1 MNDDEP
7 SIFLVGMMG
16 SGKTTIGKNL
26 ARTLQRTFVDLDHE
40 IEARC
45 GVRIPVV
52 FEIEGEEGFRRR
64 ESQVLDE
71 MSQVPQIIL
80 ATGGGAIIAPE
91 NRENLKQRGVVVYLR
106 ASVEDLHRRTSRDRN
121 RPLLATGDPRATLQR
136 LLTEREPF
144 YESIADIILETGSS
158 TISAVVH
165 ELIEQVRQFK
175 LSQPAKLQAC
185 QQPSQALSTHTPY
198 LNCQSFAP
206 GIPSMHTVKVSTP
219 GGHYPIHIAPGRLD
233 CVGDSIPPDA
243 TLVAV
248 VTNPVV
254 DRLYGDRVRQS
265 IEAKGFKT
273 LTIIL
278 PDGEAYK
285 DWSTLNTIFDEMLAA
300 QLDRRAVIVALG
312 GGVIG
317 DMAGF
322 AAAVYMRGIR
332 FVQVPTTL
340 LAQVDSSVG
349 GKTAVNHP
357 LGKNMIGAFYQP
369 IAVEIDTD
377 VLATLPD
384 REISA
389 GLAEVVK
396 YGLIMNAEFFEW
408 CEQHAT
414 ALKARDPL
422 LLAEAIQRSCAFK
435 AQVVSADERESGQRA
450 ILNLGHTFGHA
461 IEAGLGYGEWLHG
474 EAVGC
479 GLIMAA
485 ALSSKVAGFSE
496 TDVARVEKIVSD
508 IGCPTR
514 APTLSGKQE
523 WFTHMQG
530 DKKSQAGTIHFVVM
544 PHIGHALVT
553 TADGVHVE
561 TVLNTYCKTD

>member
-1 MNDDEP
+1 MNYDEP

-26 ARTLQRTFVDLDHE
+26 ARTLHRTFVDLDHE

-52 FEIEGEEGFRRR
+52 FEIEGETGFRKR

-71 MSQVPQIIL
+71 MSLVPQLIL

-91 NRENLKQRGVVVYLR
+91 NRDVLKQRGLVVYLR
-106 ASVEDLHRRTSRDRN
+106 ASVEDLYRRTARDRN
-121 RPLLATGDPRATLQR
+121 RPLLATGDARATLKR
-136 LLTEREPF
+136 LLIEREPL
-144 YESIADIILETGSS
+144 YESVADIILDTGSS
-158 TISAVVH
+158 TISAVVQ
-165 ELIEQVRQFK
+165 ELIERVREFK
-175 LSQPAKLQAC
+175 LSQAAQRLHRPARGD
-185 QQPSQALSTHTPY
+185 
-198 LNCQSFAP
+198 LNVSSSPLFP
-206 GIPSMHTVKVSTP
+206 TGTRPMHIVEVATP

-233 CVGDSIPPDA
+233 YVGESIPADA
-243 TLVAV
+243 TMVALI
-248 VTNPVV
+248 TNPVV
-254 DRLYGDRVRQS
+254 DQLYGDRVRQS
-265 IEAKGFKT
+265 IESKGFKT
-273 LTIIL
+273 LTMTL
-278 PDGEAYK
+278 PDGEVHK
-285 DWSTLNTIFDEMLAA
+285 DWATLNTIFDQMLAA

-389 GLAEVVK
+389 GLAEVIK
-396 YGLIMNAEFFEW
+396 YGLIMNAEFFAW
-408 CEQHAT
+408 CEQHAA

-422 LLAEAIQRSCAFK
+422 LLGEAIRRSCAFK
-435 AQVVSADERESGQRA
+435 AQVVSADEREAGQRA

-461 IEAGLGYGEWLHG
+461 IEAGLGYGQWLHG

-479 GLIMAA
+479 GLVMAA
-485 ALSSKVAGFSE
+485 ALSSKVAGFDAA
-496 TDVARVEKIVSD
+496 DVARVEKIVAN

-514 APTLSGKQE
+514 APSLSGIEE
-523 WFTHMQG
+523 WLTHMQG

-544 PHIGHALVT
+544 PHIGQARVT
-553 TADGVHVE
+553 PADLEHVKV
-561 TVLNTYCKTD
+561 VLNTYCTTTD

>member
-26 ARTLQRTFVDLDHE
+26 ARTLHRTFVDLDHE

-52 FEIEGEEGFRRR
+52 FEIEGEEGFRKR
-64 ESQVLDE
+64 ESQVLEE
-71 MSQVPQIIL
+71 MTQMPKIIL
-80 ATGGGAIIAPE
+80 ATGGGAIIAQE
-91 NRENLKQRGVVVYLR
+91 NRENLKQRGVVIYLR
-106 ASVEDLHRRTSRDRN
+106 ASVEDLYRRTARDRN

-136 LLTEREPF
+136 LLIEREPF
-144 YESIADIILETGSS
+144 YKSIADIILDTGSS

-175 LSQPAKLQAC
+175 LSQPLKLKVI
-185 QQPSQALSTHTPY
+185 QQLPQALGADGPNSNSHSTSGT
-198 LNCQSFAP
+198 L
-206 GIPSMHTVKVSTP
+206 SMHTVEVATP
-219 GGHYPIHIAPGRLD
+219 GGHYPIHIAPGQLD
-233 CVGDSIPPDA
+233 LVGECIPVDA
-243 TLVAV
+243 TMVAV
-248 VTNPVV
+248 VTNSVV
-254 DRLYGDRVRQS
+254 DQLYGDRVRQS
-265 IEAKGFKT
+265 IQAKGFKT
-273 LTIIL
+273 LTITL

-285 DWSTLNTIFDEMLAA
+285 DWSTLNTIFDEMLSA

-369 IAVEIDTD
+369 IAVIIDTD

-396 YGLIMNAEFFEW
+396 YGLIMNADFFAW
-408 CEQHAT
+408 CEQ
-414 ALKARDPL
+414 PL
-422 LLAEAIQRSCAFK
+422 SL
-435 AQVVSADERESGQRA
+435 
-450 ILNLGHTFGHA
+450 
-461 IEAGLGYGEWLHG
+461 
-474 EAVGC
+474 
-479 GLIMAA
+479 
-485 ALSSKVAGFSE
+485 E
-496 TDVARVEKIVSD
+496 TR
-508 IGCPTR
+508 
-514 APTLSGKQE
+514 
-523 WFTHMQG
+523 
-530 DKKSQAGTIHFVVM
+530 
-544 PHIGHALVT
+544 
-553 TADGVHVE
+553 
-561 TVLNTYCKTD
+561 YY

>member
-1 MNDDEP
+1 MNYDEP

-26 ARTLQRTFVDLDHE
+26 ARTLQRSFVDLDHE

-52 FEIEGEEGFRRR
+52 FEIEGEAGFRKR

-71 MSQVPQIIL
+71 ISQVPHLIL
-80 ATGGGAIIAPE
+80 ATGGGAIITPE
-91 NRENLKQRGVVVYLR
+91 NREFLKQRGLVVYLR
-106 ASVEDLHRRTSRDRN
+106 ASVEDLYRRTARDRN
-121 RPLLATGDPRATLQR
+121 RPLLANGDPRATLQR
-136 LLTEREPF
+136 LLLEREPL
-144 YESIADIILETGSS
+144 YESVADIVLDTGSS

-165 ELIEQVRQFK
+165 ELIERIREFN
-175 LSQPAKLQAC
+175 LSHA
-185 QQPSQALSTHTPY
+185 ALGSNWPTQDN
-198 LNCQSFAP
+198 LNASAP
-206 GIPSMHTVKVSTP
+206 LLFSIGTLSMYAVDVATP

-233 CVGDSIPPDA
+233 FVGKSIPPDA
-243 TLVAV
+243 TMVAV

-254 DRLYGDRVRQS
+254 DQLYGDRVRQS
-265 IEAKGFKT
+265 IQAQGFKT
-273 LTIIL
+273 LTISL
-278 PDGEAYK
+278 PDGETYK
-285 DWSTLNTIFDEMLAA
+285 DWATLNTIFDQMLAA

-377 VLATLPD
+377 VLSTLPD
-384 REISA
+384 REITA

-396 YGLIMNAEFFEW
+396 YGLIMNADFFDW

-414 ALKARDPL
+414 ALKARDPAL
-422 LLAEAIQRSCAFK
+422 LGEAIRRSCAFK
-435 AQVVSADERESGQRA
+435 AQIVSADERESGQRA

-461 IEAGLGYGEWLHG
+461 IEAGLGYGQWLHG

-485 ALSSKVAGFSE
+485 ALSAKVAGFSA

-514 APTLSGKQE
+514 APRLSGIEE
-523 WFTHMQG
+523 WLTHMQG

-544 PHIGHALVT
+544 PHIGQAHVT
-553 TADGVHVE
+553 PADLEHVKA
-561 TVLNTYCKTD
+561 VLNTYCITD

>member
-1 MNDDEP
+1 MNYDEP

-26 ARTLQRTFVDLDHE
+26 ARTLHRTFVDLDHE

-45 GVRIPVV
+45 GVSIPVV
-52 FEIEGEEGFRRR
+52 FEIEGEIGFRKR

-71 MSQVPQIIL
+71 MSQTPGLIL

-91 NRENLKQRGVVVYLR
+91 NRAVLKQRGLVVYLR
-106 ASVEDLHRRTSRDRN
+106 ASVEDLCRRTARDRN
-121 RPLLATGDPRATLQR
+121 RPLLATGDPRATLKR
-136 LLTEREPF
+136 LLREREPF
-144 YESIADIILETGSS
+144 YESVADIILDTGSS
-158 TISAVVH
+158 TVSAVVQ
-165 ELIEQVRQFK
+165 ELIERVHQFK
-175 LSQPAKLQAC
+175 LSQA
-185 QQPSQALSTHTPY
+185 SQGFNPLIGPD
-198 LNCQSFAP
+198 LNTSGRFTFP
-206 GIPSMHTVKVSTP
+206 NGTRSMHTVDVATP

-233 CVGDSIPPDA
+233 YVGESIPADA
-243 TLVAV
+243 TRVVV

-254 DRLYGDRVRQS
+254 DQLYGERVRQS
-265 IEAKGFKT
+265 IQAKGFKT
-273 LTIIL
+273 LTISL
-278 PDGEAYK
+278 PDGESYK
-285 DWSTLNTIFDEMLAA
+285 DWATLNTIFDQMLAA

-369 IAVEIDTD
+369 VAVEIDTE
-377 VLATLPD
+377 VLSTLPD

-396 YGLIMNAEFFEW
+396 YGLIMNADFFAW
-408 CEQHAT
+408 CEHNAT
-414 ALKARDPL
+414 ALKARDPAL
-422 LLAEAIQRSCAFK
+422 LGEAIRRSCAFK
-435 AQVVSADERESGQRA
+435 AQVVSADEREAGQRA

-461 IEAGLGYGEWLHG
+461 IEAGLGYGQWLHG

-479 GLIMAA
+479 GLVMAA
-485 ALSSKVAGFSE
+485 ALSSKVAGMSA
-496 TDVARVEKIVSD
+496 TDVKRVEKIVAD
-508 IGCPTR
+508 IGCPTQ
-514 APTLSGKQE
+514 APRLSGTDE
-523 WFTHMQG
+523 WLTHMRG

-544 PHIGHALVT
+544 PKIGQAQVIP
-553 TADGVHVE
+553 ADLEHVKA
-561 TVLNTYCKTD
+561 VLNTYFTD

>member
-26 ARTLQRTFVDLDHE
+26 ARTLHRTFVDLDHE

-52 FEIEGEEGFRRR
+52 FEIEGEEGFRKR
-64 ESQVLDE
+64 ESQVLEE
-71 MSQVPQIIL
+71 MTQMPKIIL
-80 ATGGGAIIAPE
+80 ATGGGAVIAQE
-91 NRENLKQRGVVVYLR
+91 NRENLKQRGVVIYLR
-106 ASVEDLHRRTSRDRN
+106 ASVEDLYRRTARDRN

-144 YESIADIILETGSS
+144 YESIADIILDTGSS

-165 ELIEQVRQFK
+165 DLIEQVRQFK
-175 LSQPAKLQAC
+175 LSQPLKLKAI
-185 QQPSQALSTHTPY
+185 QQLPQALRADGPHSNSHSTSRTLP
-198 LNCQSFAP
+198 
-206 GIPSMHTVKVSTP
+206 MHTVEVATP
-219 GGHYPIHIAPGRLD
+219 GGHYPIHIAPGQLD
-233 CVGDSIPPDA
+233 RVGECIPVDA
-243 TLVAV
+243 TMVAV
-248 VTNPVV
+248 VTNAVV
-254 DRLYGDRVRQS
+254 DQLYGDRVRQS
-265 IEAKGFKT
+265 IQAKGFKT
-273 LTIIL
+273 LTITL

-285 DWSTLNTIFDEMLAA
+285 DWSTLNTIFDEMLSA

-369 IAVEIDTD
+369 IAVIIDTD

-396 YGLIMNAEFFEW
+396 YGLIMNADFFAW
-408 CEQHAT
+408 CEQNAT
-414 ALKARDPL
+414 ALKSRDPIL
-422 LLAEAIQRSCAFK
+422 LGEAIRRSCAFK
-435 AQVVSADERESGQRA
+435 AEVVSADEREAGQRA
-450 ILNLGHTFGHA
+450 LLNLGHTFGHA

-479 GLIMAA
+479 GLVMAA
-485 ALSSKVAGFSE
+485 ALSAKVAGLSE
-496 TDVARVEKIVSD
+496 ADVARVEKIVAD

-514 APTLSGKQE
+514 APSLSGPQE
-523 WFTHMQG
+523 WLTHMQG

-553 TADGVHVE
+553 TSDLENVE
-561 TVLNTYCKTD
+561 AVLSTYCLKS

>member
-1 MNDDEP
+1 MNYDEP

-26 ARTLQRTFVDLDHE
+26 ARTLHRTFVDLDHE

-45 GVRIPVV
+45 GVSIPVV
-52 FEIEGEEGFRRR
+52 FEIEGETGFRKR

-71 MSQVPQIIL
+71 MSQAPGLIL

-91 NRENLKQRGVVVYLR
+91 NREVLKQRGVVVYLR
-106 ASVEDLHRRTSRDRN
+106 ASVEDLCRRTARDRN
-121 RPLLATGDPRATLQR
+121 RPLLAKGDPRATLKR
-136 LLTEREPF
+136 LLIEREPL
-144 YESIADIILETGSS
+144 YESIADIILDTGSS
-158 TISAVVH
+158 SVSAVVQ
-165 ELIEQVRQFK
+165 ELIERVRQFK
-175 LSQPAKLQAC
+175 LSQA
-185 QQPSQALSTHTPY
+185 SQGFKPLLRPD
-198 LNCQSFAP
+198 LNTSARFIFP
-206 GIPSMHTVKVSTP
+206 NGTRSMHTVDVATP

-233 CVGDSIPPDA
+233 YVGESIPSDA
-243 TLVAV
+243 TCVVV

-254 DRLYGDRVRQS
+254 DQLYGERVRQS
-265 IEAKGFKT
+265 FQTKGFKT

-278 PDGEAYK
+278 PDGESYK
-285 DWSTLNTIFDEMLAA
+285 DWATLNTIFDQMLVA

-377 VLATLPD
+377 VLSTLPD

-396 YGLIMNAEFFEW
+396 YGLIMDADFFAW
-408 CEQHAT
+408 CEHNST
-414 ALKARDPL
+414 ALKARDPAL
-422 LLAEAIQRSCAFK
+422 LGEAIRRSCAFK

-461 IEAGLGYGEWLHG
+461 IEAGLGYGQWLHG

-479 GLIMAA
+479 GLVMAA
-485 ALSSKVAGFSE
+485 ALSSKVAGMSA
-496 TDVARVEKIVSD
+496 TDVKRVEKIVAD
-508 IGCPTR
+508 IGCPTH
-514 APTLSGKQE
+514 APLLSGTEE
-523 WFTHMQG
+523 WLTHMRG

-544 PHIGHALVT
+544 PTIGQAQVIP
-553 TADGVHVE
+553 ADLEHVKA
-561 TVLNTYCKTD
+561 VLNTYCTG

>member
-7 SIFLVGMMG
+7 SIYLVGMMG

-26 ARTLQRTFVDLDHE
+26 ARTLHRTFVDLDHE

-52 FEIEGEEGFRRR
+52 FEIEGEAGFRKR

-71 MSQVPQIIL
+71 MSQLPQLIL

-91 NRENLKQRGVVVYLR
+91 NRDVLKQRGLVVYLR
-106 ASVEDLHRRTSRDRN
+106 ASVEDLYRRTARDRN
-121 RPLLATGDPRATLQR
+121 RPLLATGDARATLKR
-136 LLTEREPF
+136 LLIEREPF
-144 YESIADIILETGSS
+144 YESVADIILDTGSS
-158 TISAVVH
+158 TISAVVQ
-165 ELIEQVRQFK
+165 ELIVRVREFK
-175 LSQPAKLQAC
+175 LSQASQRLKRPAQADLIAST
-185 QQPSQALSTHTPY
+185 PSIFSNGTSP
-198 LNCQSFAP
+198 
-206 GIPSMHTVKVSTP
+206 MHTVKVTTP

-233 CVGDSIPPDA
+233 FVGESIPADA
-243 TLVAV
+243 TMVAV

-254 DRLYGDRVRQS
+254 DALYGDRVRQS
-265 IEAKGFKT
+265 IQARGFKT
-273 LTIIL
+273 LTITL

-285 DWSTLNTIFDEMLAA
+285 DWATLNLIFDQMLGA

-384 REISA
+384 REITA

-396 YGLIMNAEFFEW
+396 YGLIMNADFFEW

-422 LLAEAIQRSCAFK
+422 LLGEAIKRSCAFK
-435 AQVVSADERESGQRA
+435 AQVVSADEREAGQRA
-450 ILNLGHTFGHA
+450 TLNLGHTFGHA
-461 IEAGLGYGEWLHG
+461 IEAGLGYGQWLHG

-479 GLIMAA
+479 GLVMAA
-485 ALSSKVAGFSE
+485 ALSSKVAGFHAA
-496 TDVARVEKIVSD
+496 DVTRVEKIVAA
-508 IGCPTR
+508 IGCPIR
-514 APTLSGKQE
+514 APRLSGIDE
-523 WFTHMQG
+523 WLTHMQG

-544 PHIGHALVT
+544 PHIGQAQVT
-553 TADGVHVE
+553 PADLEHVKA
-561 TVLNTYCKTD
+561 VLNMYCTTKD